1 MITSTSN
8 RSIAWIAACLLPF
21 AATTAFA
28 ATQRTF
34 VKSIGIDNP
43 TCALNAPCRTFGAA
57 IAATSPGGEVIVLD
71 SAGYG
76 AVTIFQSVSIIAPPG
91 IYAGISVAT
100 GTGITVNNPN
110 AKVILEGL
118 TINGTG
124 GDSGIRLPQGEL
136 HVNRC
141 SVANMLLDGIS
152 SNPIGP
158 ARLFVHDSVIRDNGG
173 VGIKLSKNV
182 IAVID
187 GVHVVNNK
195 NNGIEADQ
203 STSLSVTNSEMS
215 SNGGS
220 GLEVSAVFA
229 TNLSPRATVGN
240 SIVNDNFSNGIFL
253 GASDATNVATLDVV
267 RSTVR
272 GNGFDGIVVSIQSGG
287 AAYATVTESLLADH
301 VGTGF
306 GGSTSGALL
315 NRNTITNNQT
325 AGVCPGTGV
334 TTRSNN
340 IGVNF
345 DQVCGGGPIP
355 TSAGF

>member
-43 TCALNAPCRTFGAA
+43 TCALNAPCRTLGAA

-173 VGIKLSKNV
+173 VGIKLSKTV
-182 IAVID
+182 IAVIERNRS
-187 GVHVVNNK
+187 GPKYVVV
-195 NNGIEADQ
+195 GDEQRDVIE
-203 STSLSVTNSEMS
+203 
-215 SNGGS
+215 
-220 GLEVSAVFA
+220 
-229 TNLSPRATVGN
+229 RR
-240 SIVNDNFSNGIFL
+240 I
-253 GASDATNVATLDVV
+253 
-267 RSTVR
+267 R
-272 GNGFDGIVVSIQSGG
+272 
-287 AAYATVTESLLADH
+287 
-301 VGTGF
+301 
-306 GGSTSGALL
+306 
-315 NRNTITNNQT
+315 
-325 AGVCPGTGV
+325 
-334 TTRSNN
+334 TRSQRL
-340 IGVNF
+340 VC
-345 DQVCGGGPIP
+345 DQPVDKGNRRQLHRQ
-355 TSAGF
+355 